1 MKRSTLL
8 LCNATNMLATS
19 SRDSLKKF
27 VRTFRA
33 DSYRRLRKS
42 VRVALCLSLLA
53 QCLLL
58 SGVQP
63 VAAQKQKR
71 DGAKNVS
78 SVYAPLP
85 AQTPAPM
92 QTRGD
97 VQGSRVSPV
106 SVSVVNFDQLA
117 KMADKKKAGNKVGS
131 RAAQGET
138 LRVMPAP
145 GTVAEPETPQGEFA
159 PPAAPVDSV
168 LQPMVASPSPSS
180 TYLGQEDGP
189 KIGST
194 EFDIPPDTQGAVGL
208 DKVFVNT
215 NSNYR
220 VQDKLTGAPLTT
232 VSSDTFWTGS
242 GGSGFFDP
250 RITYDPYNNRWI
262 LAEDS
267 NPQTANSSI
276 EIAVSQT
283 SDPSGSYNV
292 YRFTVGSAVAA
303 APPAGQNAC
312 GEWADFPMLGFNKN
326 WITVSMNMFQ
336 IQATGT
342 SGATTCNGSFVEGKV
357 LVLDYP
363 ASRAGTATATLFTG
377 AAIGFCLHP
386 AKTFDANEPTLYLPQ
401 HLSSGGATYDLGTIT
416 GTPSAPVLAIG
427 AVKTRTGGGWTQSG
441 AEALSQQCIA
451 GFPTAAHTCPAT
463 IRRMDAGDSQVR
475 SNPVFRNGNIWYSQ
489 TVIFPAGGSI
499 TTGSRVAVQ
508 WTKIDTTGSFV
519 DGGRIQDPTATLVNG
534 GKLYAYS
541 SLSVNK
547 NDDMMIGYSQ
557 FASNQFASAGYSV
570 RLNGDAAGTTRDPF
584 IYKAGEDYYSKTFSG
599 TVNRWG
605 DYSATHVDPV
615 NDRDMWTI
623 QEFAGT
629 RIPPGTG
636 SNDSRWGTQW
646 AKVAVPAGAGDLNI
660 SEFRLHGPNGAN
672 DEFIEIYNPSTSPF
686 TVLTGDGSA
695 GYGVVSSSNTTLND
709 GVPTLR
715 CTIPTGTVIPAR
727 GHYLCT
733 NSVGYSL
740 AAYPAGNGNAT
751 GDATYATDIPFN
763 SGIAIF
769 NTATAAN
776 FTLVNRIDA
785 VGSSAD
791 TNTLY
796 REGAGYAPLAG
807 GASAAIEHSLYR
819 DMAITGLPKDTDNNA
834 ADFLL
839 VDTNGTPT
847 GGQQRLGAPGPENST
862 SPVNRGGTIKS
873 TLFDPAL
880 SSASP
885 PNRER
890 DFTGDS
896 FNNSTFGTLTIR
908 RTFTNN
914 TGGVVTR
921 LRFRIVDI
929 TTFPQATTSPGT
941 ADLRARTSTT
951 SVISITGGSSKT
963 AEALTL
969 EEPPTQP
976 NGGAYNSTLS
986 AGTISLLSPLAPGS
1000 SKSFNF
1006 LLGVQGAGNFRFFVI
1021 VEALP

>member
-1 MKRSTLL
+1 
-8 LCNATNMLATS
+8 
-19 SRDSLKKF
+19 
-27 VRTFRA
+27 
-33 DSYRRLRKS
+33 

-53 QCLLL
+53 QGLLL
-58 SGVQP
+58 SGAQSV
-63 VAAQKQKR
+63 VAQKQKS

-78 SVYAPLP
+78 SGYAPPLV
-85 AQTPAPM
+85 QTQAP
-92 QTRGD
+92 QQSRGE
-97 VQGSRVSPV
+97 VESNRVLPV

-117 KMADKKKAGNKVGS
+117 KMAAKKKKAGDKVGS
-131 RAAQGET
+131 RATQGQT

-145 GTVAEPETPQGEFA
+145 GTVLEPETPQGELA
-159 PPAAPVDSV
+159 PQSAPVDSV
-168 LQPMVASPSPSS
+168 PQPMVASPSPSS

-220 VQDKLTGAPLTT
+220 VQDKTTGAPLTT

-292 YRFTVGSAVAA
+292 YRFVVGSAVAA

-363 ASRAGTATATLFTG
+363 AARAATATATLFTG

-386 AKTFDANEPTLYLPQ
+386 VKTFSASEPTLYLPQ

-416 GTPSAPVLAIG
+416 GTPSAPVLTIG

-451 GFPTAAHTCPAT
+451 GFPTAAHACPAT

-475 SNPVFRNGNIWYSQ
+475 SMPVFRNGNIWYSQ
-489 TVIFPAGGSI
+489 TIIFPAGGTI

-508 WTKIDTTGSFV
+508 WTKIDTTGTFV
-519 DGGRIQDPTATLVNG
+519 DGGRIQDPTATLLNG

-547 NDDMMIGYSQ
+547 NDDMMIGFSQ
-557 FASNQFASAGYSV
+557 FSSTQFAAAGYSV

-672 DEFIEIYNPSTSPF
+672 DEFIEIYNPSASSF
-686 TVLTGDGSA
+686 TVVTGDGSA
-695 GYGVVSSSNTTLND
+695 GYGVVSSSATTLND
-709 GVPTLR
+709 GIPTLR
-715 CTIPTGTVIPAR
+715 CTIPTGTIIPAR
-727 GHYLCT
+727 GHYLCA
-733 NSVGYSL
+733 NSVGYSI
-740 AAYPAGNGNAT
+740 AAYPAGNGTTAT

-763 SGIAIF
+763 SGIALF
-769 NTATAAN
+769 NTVTPAN
-776 FTLVNRIDA
+776 FTLANRLDA
-785 VGSSAD
+785 VGSNAD

-796 REGAGYAPLAG
+796 REGAGYAALAG

-819 DMAITGLPKDTDNNA
+819 DMAITGLPKDTNDNA
-834 ADFLL
+834 ADFLF
-839 VDTNGTPT
+839 VDTNGTPS
-847 GGQQRLGAPGPENST
+847 GGQQRLGAPGPENLS
-862 SPVNRGGTIKS
+862 SPINRGATIKS
-873 TLFDPAL
+873 SLFDPAL

-890 DFTGDS
+890 DFTSDPA
-896 FNNSTFGTLTIR
+896 NNSTFGTLTIR

-914 TGGVVTR
+914 TGAPVTR

-929 TTFPQATTSPGT
+929 TAFPSASTPGT
-941 ADLRARTSTT
+941 ADMRARTSTLA
-951 SVISITGGSSKT
+951 VISITGGGSKT

-969 EEPPTQP
+969 EVPPSQP

-986 AGTISLLSPLAPGS
+986 AGTVTLATPLAPGL
-1000 SKSFNF
+1000 SKSFSF
-1006 LLGVQGAGNFRFFVI
+1006 LLGLQGTGNFRFFVI